1 MSSLKFFY
9 SRLRTE
15 EKLLFKAAEK
25 LGVSFEFI
33 DVRNLTW
40 PYVNIYPGDIAVGRV
55 VSQFQ
60 NQALSQLLE
69 SKGIRTVNPSSV
81 VSLCGDKVATAAAL
95 QGGGI
100 PQPEYRVAF
109 SADQAIQAAEEMG
122 YPVVFKPPVGSWG
135 RLLARM
141 NDRDA
146 VEALVEHKTYMGSQ
160 HQVFF
165 IQKYI
170 EKDGWD
176 LRATVIGGKPV
187 SAIKRCS
194 EHWITNTARGAR
206 AEGFSLDSELNELL
220 QKVYY
225 AIGGDV
231 LAVDLFQTSTG
242 WLVNEVNGQPEFRSS
257 IETTGVDLPE
267 LIVSHAWSL
276 VSEHE

>member
-15 EKLLFKAAEK
+15 EKQLFKAAEK
-25 LGVSFEFI
+25 LGIPFEFI
-33 DVRNLTW
+33 DVRSLVW
-40 PYVNIYPGDIAVGRV
+40 PDVDISPGDVAVGRV
-55 VSQFQ
+55 VSQTQ
-60 NQALSQLLE
+60 NQAICQLLE
-69 SKGIRTVNPSSV
+69 SKGVRTVNPSSV
-81 VSLCGDKVATAAAL
+81 VALCGDKVATAAAL
-95 QGGGI
+95 DNAGI
-100 PQPEYRVAF
+100 PQPPYRVAF
-109 SADQAIQAAEEMG
+109 SPDEAILASEQLG

-135 RLLARM
+135 RLLAKM

-146 VEALVEHKTYMGSQ
+146 VEALVEHKSYMGPQ

-187 SAIKRCS
+187 TAIRRCS

-206 AEGFSLDSELNELL
+206 AEGFPLDSILINILK
-220 QKVYY
+220 KVHG

-231 LAVDLFQTSTG
+231 LAVDLFQTRDG
-242 WLVNEVNGQPEFRSS
+242 WLLNEVNGQPEFRSS

-267 LIVSHAWSL
+267 LIVNHAWSL
-276 VSEHE
+276 VSRD

>member
-1 MSSLKFFY
+1 MSSLKFLY

-25 LGVSFEFI
+25 LSIPFEAV
-33 DVRNLTW
+33 DVRGLVW
-40 PYVNIYPGDIAVGRV
+40 PDVDIDASDIAVGRV
-55 VSQFQ
+55 VSQTQ
-60 NQALSQLLE
+60 NQAICQLLE
-69 SKGIRTVNPSSV
+69 SKGVRTVNHSSV
-81 VSLCGDKVATAAAL
+81 VALCGDKIATAAAL
-95 QGGGI
+95 DNAGI

-109 SADQAIQAAEEMG
+109 SADEAVQAAEELG
-122 YPVVFKPPVGSWG
+122 YPIVFKPPVGSWG
-135 RLLARM
+135 RLLAKM

-146 VEALVEHKTYMGSQ
+146 VEALVEHKSYMGAQ

-170 EKDGWD
+170 EKEGWD
-176 LRATVIGGKPV
+176 LRATIIGGKPV

-206 AEGFSLDSELNELL
+206 AEGHMLDTELEDILK
-220 QKVYY
+220 KVHG

-231 LAVDLFQTSTG
+231 LAVDLFLTDDG
-242 WLVNEVNGQPEFRSS
+242 WLINEINGQPEFRSS

-276 VSEHE
+276 VSGGQ